1 MGTSVSSNF
10 VKMQN
15 LRKRRNDE
23 EKDIE
28 QMFGILC
35 RNRDIK

>member
-1 MGTSVSSNF
+1 
-10 VKMQN
+10 MQN

-23 EKDIE
+23 EKGIE

>member
-1 MGTSVSSNF
+1 
-10 VKMQN
+10 MQN

-23 EKDIE
+23 EKGIE

-35 RNRDIK
+35 RNHDIK